1 MTVLRARGVGFTY
14 GGAAEPALRDADLD
28 VAPGEVVL
36 LAGPSGGGKTTLLRA
51 LGGLIPHFHGG
62 HFEGSV
68 AVGGLDTLGARPA
81 ALALRAPLLFQ
92 DPETQAVMD
101 DVERDVAFGLEN
113 AGVPPDEIAARVAAA
128 LNDLGAGELA
138 GRRIRALSGG
148 ERQRVALAG
157 LLALRPAA
165 ILLDEPTSQLDD
177 AGARAALERIVAL
190 ARARGV
196 AVVLTEHRLERLDGC
211 VDRAVG
217 VAGGRLGAPAE
228 PEAAPAPPP
237 PVVPGDVTLRV
248 EGLVVGFPGRRVLEG
263 VDLELRAGAVT
274 CLRGANGSGKSTLLR
289 CLAGLHAP
297 EAGRVWLAGRE
308 VGDLPPEERF
318 PAMGFVGQNPW
329 RHLLAERVDAEVQLG
344 PAHAGVARPERRRR
358 ATALLE
364 RLELGGLGA
373 RHPHDLSSGQRQRVA
388 VAAALASEPRVLML
402 DEPTRG
408 ADPVSRRAIIQVLR
422 DHTKRG
428 GVALVATHDTAFA
441 HEVGDVHLALRE
453 GVVVP
458 TVEAGGV
465 SA

>member
-1 MTVLRARGVGFTY
+1 
-14 GGAAEPALRDADLD
+14 
-28 VAPGEVVL
+28 
-36 LAGPSGGGKTTLLRA
+36 
-51 LGGLIPHFHGG
+51 
-62 HFEGSV
+62 
-68 AVGGLDTLGARPA
+68 
-81 ALALRAPLLFQ
+81 
-92 DPETQAVMD
+92 
-101 DVERDVAFGLEN
+101 
-113 AGVPPDEIAARVAAA
+113 
-128 LNDLGAGELA
+128 
-138 GRRIRALSGG
+138 
-148 ERQRVALAG
+148 
-157 LLALRPAA
+157 
-165 ILLDEPTSQLDD
+165 
-177 AGARAALERIVAL
+177 
-190 ARARGV
+190 
-196 AVVLTEHRLERLDGC
+196 
-211 VDRAVG
+211 
-217 VAGGRLGAPAE
+217 
-228 PEAAPAPPP
+228 
-237 PVVPGDVTLRV
+237 
-248 EGLVVGFPGRRVLEG
+248 VLEG

-344 PAHAGVARPERRRR
+344 PAHAGVTRPERRRR

-422 DHTKRG
+422 DHTERG
-428 GVALVATHDTAFA
+428 GAALVATHDTAFA
-441 HEVGDVHLALRE
+441 HEVSDVHLALRE

-458 TVEAGGV
+458 TVEAGGL